1 MMMMLWWNAAN
12 GHTRSPQWKGYDSPK
27 IRDHFSFSRT
37 HDTESLESQEHGTL
51 ATTTQPKVEIQ
62 TNFWKSENGPLK
74 KEIPCEQRWEIT
86 ALSDSEAAFWFK
98 TGLGS
103 VLGYQEPVWVQTVGK
118 AENCRHVEWLMVND
132 VLLSFHLSL
141 YTYIHPWRLTW
152 NISME
157 VWKIIFL
164 SKWVICRF
172 HVNLPGCII
181 WWWFNYF
188 YCSPLLWEGFQFE
201 IGSNHHL
208 I

>member
-1 MMMMLWWNAAN
+1 MVNDDLVVTVLNVMMMMMMMMMMTMLWWDAAN

-27 IRDHFSFSRT
+27 IRDHFSLSRT
-37 HDTESLESQEHGTL
+37 HDTESLESKEHGTL

-74 KEIPCEQRWEIT
+74 KEFPCEQRWEIT

-141 YTYIHPWRLTW
+141 Y
-152 NISME
+152 NIIYLYTPLKINME
-157 VWKIIFL
+157 
-164 SKWVICRF
+164 
-172 HVNLPGCII
+172 H
-181 WWWFNYF
+181 
-188 YCSPLLWEGFQFE
+188 
-201 IGSNHHL
+201 NHGGLEDHFPF
-208 I
+208 